1 MDKKQKI
8 DKETFKQIFRDHFKE
23 FQKQSPRYNNEYHDE
38 VIKKMLDCAEK
49 ESGYAKYYCMHCGE
63 ERIVPFSCKS
73 SFCLSCARIK
83 LEQWLSKVEEI
94 LFDEVDYR
102 HVILTV
108 PESLRVYFYK
118 NPMKLDKLIKCGI
131 EMLKELMREIHG
143 EEIEFGYIVV
153 LQTAGRSAQYNPCI

>member
-83 LEQWLSKVEEI
+83 LEQWISKVEEI
-94 LFDEVDYR
+94 RWKRYQR
-102 HVILTV
+102 K
-108 PESLRVYFYK
+108 S
-118 NPMKLDKLIKCGI
+118 
-131 EMLKELMREIHG
+131 
-143 EEIEFGYIVV
+143 
-153 LQTAGRSAQYNPCI
+153 S